1 MVGIIHSQ
9 SQTSLTAS
17 YLLRAPL
24 QVLAISFAR
33 VALLS

>member
-1 MVGIIHSQ
+1 
-9 SQTSLTAS
+9 LTAS